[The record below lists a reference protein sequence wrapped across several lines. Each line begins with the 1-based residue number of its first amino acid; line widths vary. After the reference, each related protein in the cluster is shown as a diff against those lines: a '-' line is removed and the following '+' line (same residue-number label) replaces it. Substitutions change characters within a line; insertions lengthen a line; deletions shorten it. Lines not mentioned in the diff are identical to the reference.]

1 MKSELRERIRI
12 FRRSAAELIRQQ
24 QLDSELELQAYPY
37 RSVQWFEELSA
48 DALANEL
55 SSVVGLLGLSHYRG
69 SRLTE
74 REYGH
79 GRDVIVEAIRRLITE
94 GIEKP

>member
-1 MKSELRERIRI
+1 MR
-12 FRRSAAELIRQQ
+12 FRRKNDRAAELMRQQ
-24 QLDSELELQAYPY
+24 QLDSERELQAYPY
-37 RSVQWFEELSA
+37 RSVQWFEGLSA

-55 SSVVGLLGLSHYRG
+55 SGVVGLLGLSHYRG

-79 GRDVIVEAIRRLITE
+79 GRDVVVEAIRRLTTSE
-94 GIEKP
+94 RG